1 MYSYTKATVCTALPG
16 SNIGDFASE
25 LLELH
30 KKENG
35 VLVGIFN
42 NIALF
47 VHSKDTVQDIIDQY
61 YEKR

>member
-1 MYSYTKATVCTALPG
+1 MYSYTKATVCTAVSG
-16 SNIGDFASE
+16 TNIGDFAQE

-30 KKENG
+30 KKEKG
-35 VLVGIFN
+35 VLVGVFN